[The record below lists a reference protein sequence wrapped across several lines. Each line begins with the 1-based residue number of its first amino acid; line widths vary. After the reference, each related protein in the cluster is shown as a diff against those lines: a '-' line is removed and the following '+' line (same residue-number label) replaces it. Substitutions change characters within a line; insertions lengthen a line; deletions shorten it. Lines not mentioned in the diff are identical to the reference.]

1 VKAAQSI
8 SAVLCTLLLGLA
20 AAAQTVV
27 DGRVLDASS
36 QAPLQGAAVY
46 FQGTYT
52 GVATD
57 SLGRFHLE
65 SSDPAATVLTAELL
79 GYGSQSFAVVPG
91 CRSTLTFQLG
101 MAARELQAARVKP
114 DNRYMR
120 RLLRKIDENRER
132 HDPEA
137 RPGYS
142 CDVYGKNRLDLA
154 NAADYLDNRL
164 VRKHLGFVLDYID
177 EEDDGRL
184 PALLSESYGRRYH
197 VRQPPLDREVIS
209 ASRIAGF
216 NPETPLLQ
224 FTGAMHL
231 KTNFYQRYINA
242 FGLEIPSPMMTRG
255 TVFYD
260 YYLIDS
266 LAVDGRKTY
275 HLRFHP
281 KKLVSTPVFDG
292 EMYIDATDYALR
304 SLRAVLHESPNIN
317 WIGSLAI
324 SVENRPDSAGVWF
337 YRNDRLQ
344 ADLSVTP
351 QDSTSVLALRVL
363 RERDYR
369 NPVNEVPSG
378 WEETGEEVVV
388 LPEARHCDEQKWQEI
403 RPERLT
409 RKEEGV
415 YEMVDRVQ
423 STRAYRNMYSLA
435 NTLATGYYEMKYLG
449 IGRIE
454 NLLSYGPEEGFKPR
468 IGLRTTKGLS
478 RRFRAMGS
486 LGYGTRD
493 HSFKFDAKTEYMF
506 SNLPTRRLY
515 AEVKHDILQLGKGMN
530 GIGIENDL
538 FSSFLNKTDER
549 KFGLVDYVAAG
560 YEHEWKPGLTNTLAV
575 DGIRFHNGTSVP
587 LIRQDGT
594 PVPFISANRVRL
606 STRLSW
612 KETVTRG
619 AFEKQSLDTKYPVVT
634 ADIIGGIRGITPMD
648 SDFLRTELSVDWR
661 FNIPPLGRSKIY
673 LNAGAIFG
681 DVPFP
686 LLKIHSGNDTW
697 FYQRQGFACM
707 RVYEFASDR
716 WVTGFWEHNFRGLL
730 LGKIPL
736 IKRLGLEEITEA
748 RFAWGPVSAAN
759 QGEAAILR
767 LPAGMTSLEKPYAEA
782 GVGIS
787 NILRLIRVD
796 FIWRLTHRE
805 AAGGLP
811 APDRFTVNVGFDVKF

>member
-1 VKAAQSI
+1 MHAVKSI
-8 SAVLCTLLLGLA
+8 LSIVSVLIGTAL
-20 AAAQTVV
+20 AAQTTKV
-27 DGRVLDASS
+27 DGRVIDAVT
-36 QAPLQGAAVY
+36 QEPLHGAAVY
-46 FQGTYT
+46 FQGTYIGT
-52 GVATD
+52 ATD
-57 SLGRFHLE
+57 SLGRFRLE
-65 SSDPAATVLTAELL
+65 TDNPAATILTAELL
-79 GYGSQSFAVVPG
+79 GYGTQSFSVVPG
-91 CRSTLTFQLG
+91 GQSTLTFRLG
-101 MAARELQAARVKP
+101 MSARELQAARVKP

-120 RLLRKIDENRER
+120 RLLRLIDENRER

-154 NAADYLDNRL
+154 HAADYLDNRL
-164 VRKHLGFVLDYID
+164 VRRHLGFVLDYID

-197 VRQPPLDREVIS
+197 VKQPPRDREVIS

-275 HLRFHP
+275 HFRFHP

-292 EMYIDATDYALR
+292 EMYVDATDYALR
-304 SLRAVLHESPNIN
+304 SLRAVLHNSPNIN
-317 WIGSLAI
+317 WIGYLAI
-324 SVENRPDSAGVWF
+324 AVENRPDSAGIWF
-337 YRNDRLQ
+337 YRNDRLT

-351 QDSTSVLALRVL
+351 QDSTSALALRIL

-369 NPVNEVPSG
+369 NPVNEIPADWV
-378 WEETGEEVVV
+378 ETGEEVVV
-388 LPEARHCDEQKWQEI
+388 LPEAGRCDEQTWQGL
-403 RPERLT
+403 RPQRLT

-423 STRAYRNMYSLA
+423 NTTAYRNMYSLA

-449 IGRIE
+449 IGRLDR
-454 NLLSYGPEEGFKPR
+454 LLSYSDGEGFKPR
-468 IGLRTTKGLS
+468 LGLRTTKGFS
-478 RRFRAMGS
+478 RKFRAMGS

-493 HSFKFDAKTEYMF
+493 HSFVFDAMAEYMF

-515 AEVKHDILQLGKGMN
+515 IEAKHDVLQLGKGMN
-530 GIGIENDL
+530 GIGIENDI
-538 FSSFLNKTDER
+538 FSSFLSKTDER
-549 KFGLVDYVAAG
+549 KFGLVDYLALG
-560 YEHEWKPGLTNTLAV
+560 YEHEWKAGISNTLAL
-575 DGIRFHNGTSVP
+575 DGIRFHNGASVP

-594 PVPFISANRVRL
+594 PVPFISANRIRL

-619 AFEKQSLDTKYPVVT
+619 AFEKQSLDTKYPVVS
-634 ADIIGGIRGITPMD
+634 ADIIGGLRGITPMD
-648 SDFLRTELSVDWR
+648 SRFLRTELNFDWR
-661 FNIPPLGRSKIY
+661 FNVPPLGRTK
-673 LNAGAIFG
+673 LFFNAGAVFG
-681 DVPFP
+681 TVPFP
-686 LLKIHSGNDTW
+686 LLKIHSGNDTY
-697 FYQRQGFACM
+697 FYQRLGFACM

-736 IKRLGLEEITEA
+736 IKRLGLEEIAEA
-748 RFAWGPVSAAN
+748 RLAWGPLSAAN
-759 QGEAAILR
+759 RGDAAPLR
-767 LPAGMTSLEKPYAEA
+767 LPEGMKALDTPYVEA
-782 GVGIS
+782 GVGVS
-787 NILRLIRVD
+787 NILRLLRVD
-796 FIWRLTHRE
+796 FIWRLTHRD
-805 AAGGLP
+805 
-811 APDRFTVNVGFDVKF
+811 APDGFPVPERFTINVGFDVKF